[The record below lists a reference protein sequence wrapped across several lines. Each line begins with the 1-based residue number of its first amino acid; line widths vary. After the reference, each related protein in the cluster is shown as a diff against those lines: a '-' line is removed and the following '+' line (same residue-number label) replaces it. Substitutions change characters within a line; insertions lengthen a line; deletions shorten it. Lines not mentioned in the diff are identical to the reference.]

1 MRAFRSAP
9 RLPMNVA
16 NVHTPPFVRQSEQGN
31 CMKKLSGIIVLLLA
45 GAALYLAL
53 KTSPID
59 PLAWDAPAAPQMTG
73 VLEPNDTLMKAELLG
88 QGQLHG
94 PEDTAVDSQGR
105 VYAGLADGR
114 VVRLD
119 AWTPAARSRPSST
132 PAAGRWAWTSMP
144 PAT

>member
-1 MRAFRSAP
+1 
-9 RLPMNVA
+9 
-16 NVHTPPFVRQSEQGN
+16 
-31 CMKKLSGIIVLLLA
+31 MKKLSGIIVLLLA

-94 PEDTAVDSQGR
+94 PEDTAVDRIAAEERKSRSAKAR
-105 VYAGLADGR
+105 VSG
-114 VVRLD
+114 
-119 AWTPAARSRPSST
+119 
-132 PAAGRWAWTSMP
+132 
-144 PAT
+144 

>member
-1 MRAFRSAP
+1 
-9 RLPMNVA
+9 
-16 NVHTPPFVRQSEQGN
+16 
-31 CMKKLSGIIVLLLA
+31 
-45 GAALYLAL
+45 
-53 KTSPID
+53 
-59 PLAWDAPAAPQMTG
+59 MTG

-114 VVRLD
+114 VVRL
-119 AWTPAARSRPSST
+119 TPAARSRPSST
-132 PAAGRWAWTSMP
+132 PAAARWAWTSMP